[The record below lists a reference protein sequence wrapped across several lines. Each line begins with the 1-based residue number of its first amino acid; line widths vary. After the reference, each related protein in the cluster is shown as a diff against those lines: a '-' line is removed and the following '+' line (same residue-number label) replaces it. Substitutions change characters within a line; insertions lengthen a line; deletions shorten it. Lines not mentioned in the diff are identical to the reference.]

1 MEYFVQCKY
10 PDGDVNG
17 GMFTEQQIID
27 MFGFRDST
35 DCEYEVYDVTRFGDV
50 EKLEHRQDSFRE
62 PLYHRFVSTRF
73 GTQTV
78 FSCFRQEHEKEENA
92 MPEKKPANK
101 EDWK

>member
-1 MEYFVQCKY
+1 MKYFVQCKH
-10 PDGDVNG
+10 PDGDVSG

-27 MFGFRDST
+27 MFSFQDCT

-78 FSCFRQEHEKEENA
+78 FSGFHQERL
-92 MPEKKPANK
+92 K
-101 EDWK
+101 EDLK